1 MRWVLIMV
9 GATLVLMSVIVGTG
23 AVGGFVTVDLDR
35 MTDITSTDD
44 DAALLGFTETSVVI
58 QTPAR
63 TTVATI
69 RNNDAEPVTVD
80 AAVTAS
86 PPGIDLFLDGDSRV
100 LAPGER
106 ISVRAACTVPPD
118 GAQGSAEYT
127 IDAESAGALV
137 RVTDVSFDGTLVY
150 DCPGAPVGPPGD
162 LPPGPPSLVG
172 FDDTDGDLQYD
183 PSERIIEVRGAYD
196 DPSVNLVVV
205 DRGYAVGQPLTI
217 RAESITLIGTTLEP
231 SSVTLRAA
239 ESVRLADSSIRTT
252 AAAGLQVRTETLIL
266 ENTTITG
273 TEQLEADSIIDD
285 R

>member
-1 MRWVLIMV
+1 MRWMLIMV
-9 GATLVLMSVIVGTG
+9 GATLVLMSVVVGTG

-69 RNNDAEPVTVD
+69 RNNDPEPVTVD

-127 IDAESAGALV
+127 IDAMSAGAFV
-137 RVTDVSFDGTLVY
+137 RVTDVSFDGTIVY

-162 LPPGPPSLVG
+162 LPPGPP
-172 FDDTDGDLQYD
+172 
-183 PSERIIEVRGAYD
+183 
-196 DPSVNLVVV
+196 
-205 DRGYAVGQPLTI
+205 QP
-217 RAESITLIGTTLEP
+217 GG
-231 SSVTLRAA
+231 LR
-239 ESVRLADSSIRTT
+239 
-252 AAAGLQVRTETLIL
+252 
-266 ENTTITG
+266 
-273 TEQLEADSIIDD
+273 
-285 R
+285 